1 MFRLS
6 NNSHLQVV
14 LESLGRVIQEINM
27 GCVQCGVV
35 GWGGYEILYVSWRL
49 GGVHVVMYI

>member
-14 LESLGRVIQEINM
+14 HETLGNCYTKFNM

-35 GWGGYEILYVSWRL
+35 GVVVSVRDLVCVMGL
-49 GGVHVVMYI
+49 GGTCMG

>member
-14 LESLGRVIQEINM
+14 HESLGTVIQEINM
-27 GCVQCGVV
+27 GCVQCGVGGGTRSRIFHG
-35 GWGGYEILYVSWRL
+35 GWRGYM
-49 GGVHVVMYI
+49 G